1 MASNSVSLGELIH
14 QVGERNKELL
24 STEPLGVSIDKE
36 FMPSV
41 ANTIGTD
48 LSKYMLLRRNRF
60 ACNPMHV
67 GRDRALPIARY
78 KKDAPGIVSP
88 AYMTFEADENKVDLD
103 YLELF
108 FKLAVFDKECW
119 FYTDSSVRGGLS
131 WDALCSIKLNL
142 PSFSE
147 QHKIAMITKV
157 IRDRIAQLAE
167 QNDYLLELT
176 KVLFAHWFKDFAP
189 FQDEETYATEIGDI
203 PTSVKLVPLVEL
215 TKVITK
221 GTTPT
226 TLGFEYKKSG
236 INFIKG
242 ESIGDDHSF
251 DYGKFAHIDDE
262 ANAALKRS
270 VIEDRDLLF
279 TIAGTLGR
287 FAMVEKGMIPA
298 NTNQAV
304 GIIRADERLLT
315 PEVLLSYFI
324 GGWQEDYYAR
334 RVQQAVQANLSLTTL
349 KSLPVPVL
357 EGDMRSEYEK
367 QIVPVIHAI
376 EANNAENRRLSELRD
391 ALLPKLM
398 SGEIDASKVDLTQ
411 LNNHLVMKVL

>member
-88 AYMTFEADENKVDLD
+88 AYMTFEADENKIDLD

-119 FYTDSSVRGGLS
+119 FYTDSSVRGDLS

-287 FAMVEKGMIPA
+287 FAMAEKGMIPA

>member
-287 FAMVEKGMIPA
+287 FAMAEKGMIPA

-357 EGDMRSEYEK
+357 EGDMRSEYER

-391 ALLPKLM
+391 ALFPKLM

>member
-1 MASNSVSLGELIH
+1 MGSHSVSLGELIH

-287 FAMVEKGMIPA
+287 FAMAEKGMIPA

>member
-78 KKDAPGIVSP
+78 KKDVPGIVSP

-287 FAMVEKGMIPA
+287 FAMAEKGMIPA

-357 EGDMRSEYEK
+357 EGDMRSEYER